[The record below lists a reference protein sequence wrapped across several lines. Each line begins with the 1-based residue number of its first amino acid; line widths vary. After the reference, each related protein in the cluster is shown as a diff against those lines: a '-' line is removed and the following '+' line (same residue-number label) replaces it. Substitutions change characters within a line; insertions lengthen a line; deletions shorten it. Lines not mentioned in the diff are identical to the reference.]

1 MNYRKIWEKENGP
14 IPKDENGRSYD
25 IHHIDGNRKN
35 NSIENLMCVSI
46 QDHYEIHL
54 NNFKKTGCNKEA
66 ASAKLL
72 GNRIKKNL
80 NEISGYTI
88 SLETRTKISQTLTG
102 VKHTKERVNKMKKKL
117 KGIKWSESDIEARRR
132 GLKQYYK
139 DASEEELNARWDKIS
154 KSHKG
159 KKLSEETK
167 LKLAK
172 HNVKLKDDDVLEI
185 YDLILK
191 GVRYNVIS
199 EKYNI
204 SPAQITSIKQKKTY
218 KWLWEK
224 K

>member
-1 MNYRKIWEKENGP
+1 MDYRKIWEKENGP
-14 IPKDENGRSYD
+14 IPKDENGRTYD

-46 QDHYEIHL
+46 QEHYEIHL
-54 NNFKKTGCNKEA
+54 NNFKETGCYKEA
-66 ASAKLL
+66 ASVKLL
-72 GNRIKKNL
+72 ASRIKKNL
-80 NEISGYTI
+80 NEISGYTV
-88 SLETRTKISQTLTG
+88 SLETRKKISKTLTG
-102 VKHTKERVNKMKKKL
+102 VKHTKERVNRMKKKL

-132 GLKQYYK
+132 GQKQYYK
-139 DASEEELNARWDKIS
+139 DASEEELRARWDKIS
-154 KSHKG
+154 KAHKG
-159 KKLSEETK
+159 KNLSEETK

-172 HNVKLKDDDVLEI
+172 HNVKLKDEDVLEI

-218 KWLWEK
+218 KWLWE
-224 K
+224 